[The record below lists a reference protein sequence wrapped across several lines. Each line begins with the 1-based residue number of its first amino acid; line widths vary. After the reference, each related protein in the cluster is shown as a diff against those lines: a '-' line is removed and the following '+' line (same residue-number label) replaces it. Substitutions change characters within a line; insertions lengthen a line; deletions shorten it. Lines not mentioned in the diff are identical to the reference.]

1 MANEPSDSW
10 FNYDHFSTVQPET
23 PMRGMLGEGMVK
35 SRDVE
40 CHLSVGDYCLEE
52 RDLLLEPMSTA
63 SASRET
69 ECCPSTEDD
78 GLEELGLQW
87 AMSMAPASGDIECHP
102 SIGDLEGLELQL
114 ASSSGL
120 ENLQL
125 YLASSSSSSDDCLEK
140 LELQLAPKSRVLAS
154 IDIECHPSAGNDC
167 LKVLML
173 QLAPISMAPVSISDA
188 IISTMPED
196 SNIIGPFTESPRP
209 SHIVKNLSPAMQD
222 CGHDS
227 EQEFQQAID
236 SQVETSSFD
245 DAHSRIS

>member
-1 MANEPSDSW
+1 
-10 FNYDHFSTVQPET
+10 
-23 PMRGMLGEGMVK
+23 
-35 SRDVE
+35 
-40 CHLSVGDYCLEE
+40 
-52 RDLLLEPMSTA
+52 
-63 SASRET
+63 
-69 ECCPSTEDD
+69 
-78 GLEELGLQW
+78 
-87 AMSMAPASGDIECHP
+87 MSMAPASGDICHP
-102 SIGDLEGLELQL
+102 SAGDLEGLELQL

-173 QLAPISMAPVSISDA
+173 QLAPLSMAPVSVSDA

-222 CGHDS
+222 RGHDS

-236 SQVETSSFD
+236 SQAETSSFD